1 MATEVQSKVVIDEEE
16 FSRDG
21 NALWLM
27 GCFQE
32 HARRQGWTKDQIDAA
47 LDEALAS
54 AYDNLLATLM
64 ANIELV

>member
-21 NALWLM
+21 NAFWLM
-27 GCFQE
+27 GCFQK
-32 HARRQGWTKDQIDAA
+32 HARRQGWTKDQIDAV
-47 LDEALAS
+47 LDEARAS
-54 AYDNLLATLM
+54 DYDNLLATLM